1 MSIIN
6 VKDLSYFYPRQ
17 DHPALHKVNL
27 QIKKGE
33 IWAVIGRSGCGKS
46 TLVRALSRLVP
57 DFYGGSLSGEII
69 LQQRSLREWSNHE
82 LYRQMG
88 VVTQDAE
95 HSMIFSAV
103 KRDIAFGLENLG
115 LSNCEMN
122 LRVAKVLDYFKL
134 NTFGNRS
141 INHLSGGE
149 KQKAALAG
157 IVAMKPQI
165 LILDE
170 PTAQLDPAASRDFFQ
185 LIKQLHK
192 ELAITIIIVEQ
203 KLEQIFALA
212 DKVAVMEKGQ
222 IIFTG
227 TPAEQIKWA
236 AEHKYPLVPAS
247 AKDAE
252 LENIMPGQMKERKN
266 AFSPLTDTVLVSNA
280 DDILVS
286 IQGLNY
292 SYSAE
297 TPAINNVDLQLLRGQ
312 FAALIGDNGAGKSS
326 LLKIMLGLLK
336 AESGQLNVAGHQ
348 GKSLVPRLV
357 GQVVAYLPQSLDHF
371 FMTDSVLEDVKLA
384 VKQQS
389 EAEKTAR
396 CWLEKLNVIKYLNCD
411 PRSLSTGEK
420 QRVALAAIIAGDPCL
435 ILLDEPTRGLDIMQ
449 KRELGQILMQLAQ
462 QGKTVLIAAHDLE
475 FVNRYAHRVLV
486 MHQGRIMSDQA
497 RSQASTEV
505 ICQTG

>member
-17 DHPALHKVNL
+17 DVAALHKVNL
-27 QIKKGE
+27 QINSGE

-69 LQQRSLREWSNHE
+69 LQQRSLREWSNQE

-95 HSMIFSAV
+95 HSMIFSV
-103 KRDIAFGLENLG
+103 VERDIAFGLENLG

-122 LRVAKVLDYFKL
+122 LRVAETLNYFKL
-134 NTFGNRS
+134 QRLGNRS
-141 INHLSGGE
+141 ISHLSGGE

-170 PTAQLDPAASRDFFQ
+170 PTAQLDPAASRDFLQ
-185 LIKQLHK
+185 LIRQLNK
-192 ELAITIIIVEQ
+192 ELGITIIIVEQ

-222 IIFTG
+222 VIFTG
-227 TPAEQIKWA
+227 TPAQQIKWA

-247 AKDAE
+247 IKEAE
-252 LENIMPGQMKERKN
+252 KTENIMTGQMKERQSE
-266 AFSPLTDTVLVSNA
+266 AFSPLADAVNV
-280 DDILVS
+280 DDIVVS

-292 SYSAE
+292 SYGAE

-312 FAALIGDNGAGKSS
+312 FTALIGDNGAGKSS

-348 GKSLVPRLV
+348 GKSLVPKLI

-389 EAEKTAR
+389 EAENTAR

-449 KRELGQILMQLAQ
+449 KRELGQTLMQLAQ
-462 QGKTVLIAAHDLE
+462 QGKTVLVAAHDLD
-475 FVNRYAHRVLV
+475 FVNCYAHRVLI
-486 MHQGRIMSDQA
+486 MHQGRIISDQA
-497 RSQASTEV
+497 RPLASTEV